1 MCLISSCDARGTLWK
16 LRSFYHLVENE
27 KILLVLLDRDRVAI
41 YLDRLP
47 AINAAIL
54 RDRHIK
60 SLSREKLGEDVLF
73 AFDEARRSLAVC
85 ASSKVYLRR
94 SSLSK
99 SANHDSLLSNSYNF
113 TCSSSMRATGPF
125 RHRAARLISLPG
137 IAKQSS
143 PSFMPPS
150 YVGTKKLS

>member
-1 MCLISSCDARGTLWK
+1 MTHAIPYRK
-16 LRSFYHLVENE
+16 LCSFYQLLENE

-73 AFDEARRSLAVC
+73 AFDEAKRSLAVC
-85 ASSKVYLRR
+85 ASSKVYLQC
-94 SSLSK
+94 LPK
-99 SANHDSLLSNSYNF
+99 SASHDSVFSNSYNF

-125 RHRAARLISLPG
+125 RHREARLISPLG
-137 IAKQSS
+137 IAKRSS